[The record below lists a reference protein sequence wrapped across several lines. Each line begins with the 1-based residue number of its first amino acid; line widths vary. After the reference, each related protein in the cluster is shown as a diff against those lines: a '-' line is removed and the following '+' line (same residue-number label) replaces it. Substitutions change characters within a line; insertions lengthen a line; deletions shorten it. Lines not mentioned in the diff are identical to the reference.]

1 MLSSILGLLI
11 TGLII
16 GLLGRLVVP
25 GRQPIGFIRTM
36 LVGVA
41 GSLAGGYLGKEV
53 LHFGSG
59 GRFVVAVL
67 VAAALVMVV
76 EGTTGRRRR

>member
-11 TGLII
+11 TGLVV

-41 GSLAGGYLGKEV
+41 GSLAGGYLGKE
-53 LHFGSG
+53 LFHFGSG

-76 EGTTGRRRR
+76 EGTTRRRRR